1 MRNLLASAWAGG
13 ADAKQAQQAQLAA
26 LRVQAAMLLPG
37 SAEHSKNL
45 PFTKGLLC
53 DTPFKACVHQ
63 WVCLHACVCSI
74 NQAGLPHWCASYGGL
89 RASRFSSL
97 ICADIVRWEESTLS
111 LWTGVQEP
119 CPSSFSATSQ
129 YSSKSGYLAG
139 TPLAKALE
147 SKDETLQA
155 AAAALIPVHV
165 ILSPRSQA
173 KVAADAMDALKKL
186 SGDTILNKMAPQQA
200 CSKLLSYGIAAPT
213 LYSRYSRFSMCAR

>member
-1 MRNLLASAWAGG
+1 MRW
-13 ADAKQAQQAQLAA
+13 
-26 LRVQAAMLLPG
+26 
-37 SAEHSKNL
+37 
-45 PFTKGLLC
+45 
-53 DTPFKACVHQ
+53 
-63 WVCLHACVCSI
+63 
-74 NQAGLPHWCASYGGL
+74 
-89 RASRFSSL
+89 
-97 ICADIVRWEESTLS
+97 ESTLS

-147 SKDETLQA
+147 CKDETLQA

-186 SGDTILNKMAPQQA
+186 SGDTLTLNKMAPQQP
-200 CSKLLSYGIAAPT
+200 CSTLLSYGIAAPT
-213 LYSRYSRFSMCAR
+213 LSSRYSRFSMCASYTTKESPWCASAQCSHAMPCVASRV